1 MSEVKKE
8 VGIVSADDIR
18 NSIFIIRDKQVI
30 LDSDLAKLYKVETKY
45 LNKTVTR
52 NRERFPESFCFQLNK
67 NEFDSLRFQNGTSNN
82 GDNAVKTSIRIMETF
97 VEMRHF
103 IANNARLFDR
113 ISDLELKQLK
123 YQVSSDEKFEKI
135 FSYIKTRSES
145 SQKIFFGEQI
155 YDAYSFLA
163 SLIKKAKRKL
173 ILIDNYISLETLDI
187 LSKKNGGVFVCVYT
201 LPTTKITEIDIANF
215 NSEYPT
221 IKLYKTSNFHDRF
234 LILDD
239 KKFFHIGASLK
250 DAGKKCFAVSEFKE
264 IEENKNLL
272 NRIKEIK

>member
-1 MSEVKKE
+1 M
-8 VGIVSADDIR
+8 
-18 NSIFIIRDKQVI
+18 
-30 LDSDLAKLYKVETKY
+30 
-45 LNKTVTR
+45 
-52 NRERFPESFCFQLNK
+52 
-67 NEFDSLRFQNGTSNN
+67 RFQNGTSNN
-82 GDNAVKTSIRIMETF
+82 GDKLN
-97 VEMRHF
+97 
-103 IANNARLFDR
+103 
-113 ISDLELKQLK
+113 LK
-123 YQVSSDEKFEKI
+123 S
-135 FSYIKTRSES
+135 
-145 SQKIFFGEQI
+145 I

-201 LPTTKITEIDIANF
+201 LPTTKITEIDIAKF

-264 IEENKNLL
+264 IEENENLL